1 MLHATLTWLLV
12 AALAGAGLV
21 NAAGS
26 ASTRKNFVHW
36 GYPAWWCWVTGATE
50 ILVALLVLWPLARP
64 TGLLLASL
72 VIVAAT
78 ATVVRHHDLAHLA
91 PLALFGILI
100 AAVILTR

>member
-26 ASTRKNFVHW
+26 ASTRKKFVHW
-36 GYPAWWCWVTGATE
+36 GYPARWCWVTGATE

-64 TGLLLASL
+64 TGLLLVSL

-78 ATVVRHHDLAHLA
+78 ATVVRHRDLAHLA
-91 PLALFGILI
+91 PLALFGVLI
-100 AAVILTR
+100 AAVTLTR